1 MARRISIWMLC
12 LVGIVAWTGLV
23 YAQTVYYRRFLF
35 KKCVLL
41 LILCVTS
48 RARPEC
54 HELKTGSPQR
64 FCPGVRLVL

>member
-12 LVGIVAWTGLV
+12 LIVVWTGLV
-23 YAQTVYYRRFLF
+23 YAQTIYYRRFLLE
-35 KKCVLL
+35 KCVLL

-54 HELKTGSPQR
+54 HELKTGLPQR
-64 FCPGVRLVL
+64 FCPGVRLEL